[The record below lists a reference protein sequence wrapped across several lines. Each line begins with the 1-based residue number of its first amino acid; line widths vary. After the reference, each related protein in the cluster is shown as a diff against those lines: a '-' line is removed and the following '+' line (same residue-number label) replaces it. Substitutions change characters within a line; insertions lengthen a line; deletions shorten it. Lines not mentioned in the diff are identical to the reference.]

1 MTVAAPRH
9 PEAPPL
15 PPAAP
20 AGASDAALAAAARR
34 GDQASFEQLAMRHA
48 DLVFG
53 FLLRRLGN
61 RHDAEEI
68 AQEAMLRAWVS
79 IDRYDPR
86 WRFSTWLCTIAHRQ
100 AISTHRRRR
109 IAIEPHPV
117 NTAAAETAAPAPDG
131 APAGAG
137 VWAVAAR
144 ILTDVEYEAL
154 WLRYAADRSPR
165 EVAVILQRTPV
176 AARVMLHRARERLR
190 RALAEV
196 EGVEGVDR

>member
-1 MTVAAPRH
+1 MALAV
-9 PEAPPL
+9 
-15 PPAAP
+15 
-20 AGASDAALAAAARR
+20 ASDAALAAAARR
-34 GDQASFEQLAMRHA
+34 GDRASFEQLALRYG
-48 DLVFG
+48 DLVFR
-53 FLLRRLGN
+53 FLLRRIGN

-79 IDRYDPR
+79 IGRYNPR

-100 AISTHRRRR
+100 AISAHRLRRV
-109 IAIEPHPV
+109 AIEPGDV
-117 NTAAAETAAPAPDG
+117 EQRAGEAAEPGETGASRSDG
-131 APAGAG
+131 GSA

-144 ILTDVEYEAL
+144 ILSDEEYEAL

-190 RALAEV
+190 RAIAEV
-196 EGVEGVDR
+196 ESAEGEGSGVEGAER

>member
-1 MTVAAPRH
+1 MTVAPARELGAP
-9 PEAPPL
+9 AA

-20 AGASDAALAAAARR
+20 AGATDAALAAAARR
-34 GDQASFEQLAMRHA
+34 GDQASFEQLAMRHG

-68 AQEAMLRAWVS
+68 TQEAMLRAWVN
-79 IDRYDPR
+79 IGRYNPR

-100 AISTHRRRR
+100 AITAHRSRR
-109 IAIEPHPV
+109 IAIEPR
-117 NTAAAETAAPAPDG
+117 AAEPAAVEPAAPAPDG
-131 APAGAG
+131 AAS
-137 VWAVAAR
+137 VWLIAAR
-144 ILTDVEYEAL
+144 ILTDEEYEAL

-190 RALAEV
+190 RAMAEA
-196 EGVEGVDR
+196 EGEDR